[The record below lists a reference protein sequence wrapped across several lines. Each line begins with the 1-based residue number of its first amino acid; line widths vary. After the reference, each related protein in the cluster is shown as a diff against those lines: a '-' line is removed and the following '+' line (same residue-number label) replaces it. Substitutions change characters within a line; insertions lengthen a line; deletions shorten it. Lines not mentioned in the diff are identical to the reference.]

1 MQKSARSLEQAIA
14 LDPEFGAAHCDLGY
28 AYTRL
33 GLLAPAAAEFRR
45 AIELIPEESV
55 PYSNLA
61 WLLFVT
67 GQRTEALANLRRA
80 LLLSPQNGSARLL
93 AQEMIETAR

>member
-1 MQKSARSLEQAIA
+1 MQKSARNLERAIA

-33 GLLAPAAAEFRR
+33 GLLSQAAAEFRK
-45 AIELIPEESV
+45 AIELMPEESV

-67 GQRTEALANLRRA
+67 GQRAEALANLQRA
-80 LLLSPQNGSARLL
+80 LRLSPENGSARLL
-93 AQEMIETAR
+93 ARQMMEGGR